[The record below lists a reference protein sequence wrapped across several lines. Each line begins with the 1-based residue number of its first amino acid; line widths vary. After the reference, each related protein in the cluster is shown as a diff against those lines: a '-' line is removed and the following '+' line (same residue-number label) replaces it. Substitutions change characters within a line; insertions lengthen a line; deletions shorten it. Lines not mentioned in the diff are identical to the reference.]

1 MEFSENVQ
9 KFLFIL
15 ITLSVAALLIRH
27 LSMDTEE
34 SEISKYLKENYVKI
48 FSIITIIMFLIMVFS
63 VLGIDLSKSDESTL
77 VDQYVV
83 ENFDSK
89 SRYLPESFWRTK
101 GQGFCQ
107 AITKNSDTHKKAC
120 KQLSFSN
127 CSQFTNCCA
136 AVNGKDENSYD
147 CVPASSGGPLFT
159 TDNYGKN
166 IDFYWYKGKCHGK
179 ACNLNLEQY
188 QKYKQTRMEIK
199 QNVEEKKEILNKA
212 KEEEEKKQEK
222 SNCNSKQKACYLW
235 GIPDAEISPFG

>member
-15 ITLSVAALLIRH
+15 ITLAIAAMLLRH
-27 LSMDTEE
+27 ISMDTGE
-34 SEISKYLKENYVKI
+34 SEVSKYLKENYVKI
-48 FSIITIIMFLIMVFS
+48 FSIITIIMLLIVVFS
-63 VLGIDLSKSDESTL
+63 VLGIDFSKSDNSTL
-77 VDQYVV
+77 VDQYIV
-83 ENFDSK
+83 ENFNSK

-147 CVPASSGGPLFT
+147 CVPASSGGPLFS

-166 IDFYWYKGKCHGK
+166 IDFYWYKGKCHGN
-179 ACNLNLEQY
+179 ACNLNKEQY
-188 QKYKQTRMEIK
+188 QKYQQSRVEVK
-199 QNVEEKKEILNKA
+199 QNVEQQKEILNQA
-212 KEEEEKKQEK
+212 KEEEEKQQQ
-222 SNCNSKQKACYLW
+222 SGCNSEQKVCYLW
-235 GIPDAEISPFG
+235 GTPDAQVSPFG

>member
-9 KFLFIL
+9 KILFII
-15 ITLSVAALLIRH
+15 ITLAVAGMLMRH

-34 SEISKYLKENYVKI
+34 SEVSKYLKQNYVKI
-48 FSIITIIMFLIMVFS
+48 FTIITIIMFLIIVFS
-63 VLGIDLSKSDESTL
+63 VLGIDFSKSDNSTL

-83 ENFDSK
+83 ENFNSK

-120 KQLSFSN
+120 NQLSFSN

-147 CVPASSGGPLFT
+147 CVPASSGGPLFS

-166 IDFYWYKGKCHGK
+166 IDFYWYKGKCHGN
-179 ACNLNLEQY
+179 ACNLNQEQY
-188 QKYKQTRMEIK
+188 QKYQQSRVEIK
-199 QNVEEKKEILNKA
+199 QNVEEQKEILNKA
-212 KEEEEKKQEK
+212 KEEEEKQQQSGCSSDKK
-222 SNCNSKQKACYLW
+222 VCYLW
-235 GIPDAEISPFG
+235 GTPDAEISPFG